1 MAAASAG
8 GNAAL
13 TLGPLAAPS
22 PGPYD
27 AVVPTPLSYCVA
39 DLQARL
45 QVALGPG
52 FRVEHELG
60 GGGMSRVFLAQE
72 RELGRQVV
80 VKVLPPEMAAGVNAE
95 RFRRE
100 IQLAASLQHPHIVPL
115 LAAGHADDLVYYTMP
130 LIEGESLRAKLAR
143 EGELPIPET
152 VRLLLDVADALAY
165 AHAHGVVHRDIK
177 PDNVLV
183 ANHHAV
189 VTDFGVAK
197 ALSESTGKSSLTSA
211 GVALG
216 TPAYMAP
223 EQAAADPHTD
233 HRCDIYALGALGYE
247 MLTGRPPFT
256 GATLQ
261 HVLAAQ
267 VTEAPEPVTKRRATV
282 PAALAALVMRCLEKS
297 PADRWQTAEELLQ
310 HLEAMATPS
319 GGITPTGTHPVAA
332 VANAP
337 RWLKLALGT
346 AGLVVVATG
355 TVMLAR
361 PKSELLTLGKVTQ
374 ITFEPGLEIEPAISP
389 DGKLVAYA
397 AGPLSTTRIYV
408 RQSGGRPVGLT
419 ADSAPVQRRPL
430 WSPDGTRILFETNA
444 DLFVMSALGGTPRL
458 MANRACCAAW
468 SPNGRQVAYVRSPR
482 RFGNS
487 ERPESIY
494 VTPPDGGPS
503 HSVGVVFDPHSLT
516 WSSDG
521 RWLALVSGN
530 DQFAVGAAQ
539 FANKGPSAIVL
550 VPAAGG
556 GPVAVTD
563 NAALNVSPA
572 WTPDARH
579 LLFVSDRD
587 GARDVYAVRIASSGM
602 PAGKPSRIT
611 TGLNAHSISLSADG
625 TRLAYSVYTSHA
637 NVWAISIPTDGPVSV
652 DRATQVTTGNQT
664 VEGMTLSPDGRWL
677 YFDSD
682 RSGNADIYRMPLG
695 GGEPEQLTTNPADD
709 FSPNVSADGRW
720 VAFHSLRFGTR
731 DLFVMPAEG
740 GEAQRVTNDPGEERT
755 PIWSPDGRSLSYQLS
770 GTGTRDGLYVISKD
784 QRGQWGPPRQVWNH
798 PSAADWSRD
807 GRTLL
812 SSWSDGIWLIP
823 AAGGVPRQVYQ
834 LPDTLNGLETADAG
848 WSRDGRSIY
857 FKAADREGR
866 ASFWALPATGGRPR
880 RLVRF
885 DDPARPSYRSDWATD
900 GQRFYF
906 TINDRQSDIYVAEL
920 HGLR

>member
-1 MAAASAG
+1 MGSGEATSVAASCLPRFALPP
-8 GNAAL
+8 AA
-13 TLGPLAAPS
+13 
-22 PGPYD
+22 
-27 AVVPTPLSYCVA
+27 SYVGRTVA
-39 DLQARL
+39 DFQVRL
-45 QVALGPG
+45 QSALGAAY
-52 FRVEHELG
+52 RIEQELG
-60 GGGMSRVFLAQE
+60 GGGMSRVFLARE
-72 RELGRQVV
+72 RELERQVV

-143 EGELPIPET
+143 EGELPIPES
-152 VRLLLDVADALAY
+152 VRLLRDVADALAY

-197 ALSESTGKSSLTSA
+197 ALSEPPGRSSLTSA
-211 GVALG
+211 GMALG

-233 HRCDIYALGALGYE
+233 HRCDIYAVGALGYE

-256 GATLQ
+256 GATPQ

-267 VTEAPEPVTKRRATV
+267 VTEAPEAVTKRRAAV

-297 PADRWQTAEELLQ
+297 PADRWQTADELLHQ
-310 HLEAMATPS
+310 LEAMATPS

-332 VANAP
+332 VASAP

-346 AGLVVVATG
+346 AGLVVVAAG
-355 TVMLAR
+355 TVVLAR

-408 RQSGGRPVGLT
+408 RQSGGRPVALT
-419 ADSAPVQRRPL
+419 ADSGPPQRRPL
-430 WSPDGTRILFETNA
+430 WSPDGTRILFETDA
-444 DLFVMSALGGTPRL
+444 DLFVMPAFGGAPRL
-458 MANRACCAAW
+458 IANGACCAAW
-468 SPNGRQVAYVRSPR
+468 SPDGRQVAYVRSPR
-482 RFGNS
+482 RFGQS
-487 ERPESIY
+487 ERPESIS

-503 HSVGVVFDPHSLT
+503 RFVGRVFDPHSLT
-516 WSSDG
+516 WSPDG
-521 RWLALVSGN
+521 RWIALVSGN
-530 DQFAVGAAQ
+530 DQFAVGAPQ

-550 VPAAGG
+550 VPAVGG
-556 GPVAVTD
+556 APVPVTD

-572 WTPDARH
+572 WTPDGGR

-587 GARDVYAVRIASSGM
+587 GARDVYAVRLGSSGM
-602 PAGKPSRIT
+602 PAEKPSRLT

-637 NVWAISIPTDGPVSV
+637 NVWAIPIPTNGSVSV
-652 DRATQVTTGNQT
+652 DRAIQVTTGNQT
-664 VEGMTLSPDGRWL
+664 VEEMALSPDGRWL

-682 RSGNADIYRMPLG
+682 RAGTAHIYRMPVG

-709 FSPNVSADGRW
+709 FSPHVSPDGRW

-731 DLFVMPAEG
+731 DIFVMPAAG
-740 GEAQRVTNDPGEERT
+740 GDAQRVTDDPGEERS
-755 PIWSPDGRSLSYQLS
+755 PSWSPNGQSLSYTLN

-784 QRGQWGPPRQVWNH
+784 LSGRWGPPRQVWNH
-798 PSAADWSRD
+798 PNSGQWSLD

-812 SSWSDGIWLIP
+812 SSWTDGIWLIP
-823 AAGGVPRQVYQ
+823 AAGGAARRATQ
-834 LPDTLNGLETADAG
+834 LPDTTSGPEPVYAG
-848 WSRDGRSIY
+848 WSRDGRTIY
-857 FKAADREGR
+857 VKASDREGR
-866 ASFWALPATGGRPR
+866 ASFWALPATGGRSR

-885 DDPARPSYRSDWATD
+885 DDPAKPSYRPGWATD
-900 GQRFYF
+900 GRRFYF

-920 HGLR
+920 HGPR

>member
-1 MAAASAG
+1 
-8 GNAAL
+8 
-13 TLGPLAAPS
+13 
-22 PGPYD
+22 
-27 AVVPTPLSYCVA
+27 
-39 DLQARL
+39 
-45 QVALGPG
+45 
-52 FRVEHELG
+52 
-60 GGGMSRVFLAQE
+60 
-72 RELGRQVV
+72 
-80 VKVLPPEMAAGVNAE
+80 
-95 RFRRE
+95 
-100 IQLAASLQHPHIVPL
+100 
-115 LAAGHADDLVYYTMP
+115 
-130 LIEGESLRAKLAR
+130 
-143 EGELPIPET
+143 
-152 VRLLLDVADALAY
+152 
-165 AHAHGVVHRDIK
+165 
-177 PDNVLV
+177 
-183 ANHHAV
+183 
-189 VTDFGVAK
+189 
-197 ALSESTGKSSLTSA
+197 
-211 GVALG
+211 
-216 TPAYMAP
+216 
-223 EQAAADPHTD
+223 
-233 HRCDIYALGALGYE
+233 

-267 VTEAPEPVTKRRATV
+267 VTEAPEPVTKRRAKV
-282 PAALAALVMRCLEKS
+282 PAALAAPVMRCLRKA
-297 PADRWQTAEELLQ
+297 PAGRWPTGGELLR
-310 HLEAMATPS
+310 HPSAMAPPS
-319 GGITPTGTHPVAA
+319 GRGTP
-332 VANAP
+332 
-337 RWLKLALGT
+337 
-346 AGLVVVATG
+346 
-355 TVMLAR
+355 
-361 PKSELLTLGKVTQ
+361 
-374 ITFEPGLEIEPAISP
+374 
-389 DGKLVAYA
+389 
-397 AGPLSTTRIYV
+397 
-408 RQSGGRPVGLT
+408 SGGRPVALT
-419 ADSAPVQRRPL
+419 ADSGPVQRRPL

-458 MANRACCAAW
+458 MANGACCAAW
-468 SPNGRQVAYVRSPR
+468 SPDGRQVAYVRSPR
-482 RFGNS
+482 RFGQS
-487 ERPESIY
+487 ERPESIS

-503 HSVGVVFDPHSLT
+503 RFVGRVFDPHSLT
-516 WSSDG
+516 WSPDG
-521 RWLALVSGN
+521 RWIALVSGN
-530 DQFAVGAAQ
+530 DQFAVGAPQ

-550 VPAAGG
+550 VPAVGG
-556 GPVAVTD
+556 APVPVTD

-572 WTPDARH
+572 WTPDGRRI
-579 LLFVSDRD
+579 LFVSDRD
-587 GARDVYAVRIASSGM
+587 GARDVYAVRLSNSGT
-602 PAGKPSRIT
+602 PAGKPSRLT

-637 NVWAISIPTDGPVSV
+637 NVWAIPIPTDGPVSV

-664 VEGMTLSPDGRWL
+664 VEGMTPSPDGRWL

-695 GGEPEQLTTNPADD
+695 GGGPEQLTTTPADD

-731 DLFVMPAEG
+731 DIFVMPAGG
-740 GEAQRVTNDPGEERT
+740 GEAQRVTDDPGEERVSS
-755 PIWSPDGRSLSYQLS
+755 WSPDGRSLSYQLS

-857 FKAADREGR
+857 FKAANREGR